1 MPHPLSSRRGGAHKQ
16 HQYHQ
21 NFHRSYQNQ
30 HYNYDQIPNLRPSSH
45 MNNVAGSRR
54 SNGNGVIGPIQAYA
68 PSSGVYGFD
77 YQRQQKSPQR
87 CYENNHYVQNV
98 SSAPM
103 PHHRQL
109 SSHEPDEEAAA
120 NALLMSAGAS
130 EEAAA
135 NALLMSAGAS
145 KRRKSEPKKA
155 MDEDSRN
162 EVEGRKLEDSTD
174 LKTSINGVHVSP
186 SSNDNSKS
194 HSHRDEVDAESGDHD
209 SIQDEMNG
217 ASIEDFPMKLH
228 NLLSSGVHS
237 SVIQWMPDGRFWRI
251 VNWHELSKIMPRYFP
266 KFCASRS
273 GNISVMNRVD
283 LFLKEVEVW
292 GFQKKKDSAG
302 NACLFCHEVRII
314 FAGSEFSII
323 FEFHHFSK
331 VRYLLTFFSPV
342 QPVLHQGSS
351 KFDKVSQTIQ

>member
-1 MPHPLSSRRGGAHKQ
+1 
-16 HQYHQ
+16 
-21 NFHRSYQNQ
+21 
-30 HYNYDQIPNLRPSSH
+30 
-45 MNNVAGSRR
+45 
-54 SNGNGVIGPIQAYA
+54 
-68 PSSGVYGFD
+68 
-77 YQRQQKSPQR
+77 
-87 CYENNHYVQNV
+87 
-98 SSAPM
+98 
-103 PHHRQL
+103 L